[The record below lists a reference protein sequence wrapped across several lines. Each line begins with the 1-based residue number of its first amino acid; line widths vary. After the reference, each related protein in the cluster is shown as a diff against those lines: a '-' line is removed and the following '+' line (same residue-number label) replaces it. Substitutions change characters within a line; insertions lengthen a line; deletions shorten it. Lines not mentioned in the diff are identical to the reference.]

1 VLHPYLAGAA
11 AAALVGALVLAP
23 EGYRWAAAAGLL
35 GLAALQWRR
44 PVPAAEARWVR
55 RWLLPPAL
63 GAFAVPL
70 VLAATGDRALGV
82 AAGCALVAAVWLAL
96 YARGRPDTTA

>member
-11 AAALVGALVLAP
+11 AAALVGALMLAP
-23 EGYRWAAAAGLL
+23 EGYRWAPAAGLL

-44 PVPAAEARWVR
+44 PVPAAEAR

-63 GAFAVPL
+63 GAFVVPL

-96 YARGRPDTTA
+96 YARGRRAPA